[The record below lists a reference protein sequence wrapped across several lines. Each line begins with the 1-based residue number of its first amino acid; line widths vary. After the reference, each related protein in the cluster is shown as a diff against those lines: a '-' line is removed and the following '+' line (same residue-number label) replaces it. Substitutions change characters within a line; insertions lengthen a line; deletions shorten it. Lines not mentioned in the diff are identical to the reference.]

1 MSGSDCGRIFVWNKW
16 TGEIVNALVGDSHV
30 VNCVQPHPC
39 SCRKSHVLY
48 MCTCMYVYIVRG
60 REREREENTVLG
72 REGGKGWERHNL
84 PISL

>member
-1 MSGSDCGRIFVWNKW
+1 MWNKW

-48 MCTCMYVYIVRG
+48 MYMCTCMYMYIVRG
-60 REREREENTVLG
+60 REKREKNEVLG
-72 REGGKGWERHNL
+72 RD
-84 PISL
+84 ISLGWFVFFQLN